1 MFIETEATQDAR
13 TIRFL
18 PGQRVLPS
26 GTLVAEDA
34 DAAARSP
41 LAQALLE
48 IAGVARVVLGT
59 DYLDVTLAA
68 DAEIDWYQ
76 ARPQVL
82 ARIMDHFVSGQP
94 TVLAGAEAAEAEVS
108 EADAE
113 IIQQIEELL
122 ETRIRPAIAANDGTV
137 ELKRFHDGIAE
148 LAISP
153 SLVSF
158 LGPIGNM
165 MRHYI
170 PEVASVREYRDLE
183 ATPGL
188 ATREGRAVQRLLDEE
203 INPAVAAHGGYISLV
218 DVKEDV
224 VYIRLEG
231 GCQGCGMAD
240 VTLKQGV
247 EAAIMRELPHIAA
260 VRDTTDHA
268 GGTNPY
274 YQPSRK

>member
-1 MFIETEATQDAR
+1 MFIQTEATQDPG

-18 PGQRVLPS
+18 PGQSVLRS
-26 GTLVAEDA
+26 GSLVIEGAESA
-34 DAAARSP
+34 RRSP
-41 LAQALLE
+41 LAEALFE
-48 IAGVARVVLGT
+48 ISGIARVVLGT
-59 DYLDVTLAA
+59 DYVDVTLTPAA
-68 DAEIDWYQ
+68 AGEWD
-76 ARPQVL
+76 RVKPQVL
-82 ARIMDHFVSGQP
+82 ARIMDHFVAGRP
-94 TVLAGAEAAEAEVS
+94 TVTGGTTEAEPG

-113 IIQQIEELL
+113 IIRQIEELL
-122 ETRIRPAIAANDGTV
+122 ETRIRPAIAANDGSV
-137 ELKRFHDGIAE
+137 ELKRFQAGVAE
-148 LAISP
+148 LAISAG
-153 SLVSF
+153 VISF

-170 PEVASVREYRDLE
+170 PEVTSVREYRDLE

-188 ATREGRAVQRLLDEE
+188 ATSEGLTVQRLLDEE

-218 DVKEDV
+218 DVKDDI

-247 EAAIMRELPHIAA
+247 EAAIMRELPQIAA

-274 YQPSRK
+274 YQPSHK

>member
-1 MFIETEATQDAR
+1 MFIETEATQDPR
-13 TIRFL
+13 TVRFL
-18 PGQRVLPS
+18 PGQSVLPS
-26 GTLVAEDA
+26 GSLVVENAEGA
-34 DAAARSP
+34 GRSP
-41 LAQALLE
+41 LAAALFE

-59 DYLDVTLAA
+59 DYVDVTLTPE
-68 DAEIDWYQ
+68 AEPDWDRAKPQ
-76 ARPQVL
+76 AL
-82 ARIMDHFVSGQP
+82 ARIMDHFVAGRP
-94 TVLAGAEAAEAEVS
+94 TLADGAVEAEAG
-108 EADAE
+108 EADPE
-113 IIQQIEELL
+113 IIRQIEELL
-122 ETRIRPAIAANDGTV
+122 ETRIRPAIAANDGAV
-137 ELKRFHDGIAE
+137 ELKRFRGGVAE
-148 LAISP
+148 LAISA
-153 SLVSF
+153 SVVSF

-170 PEVASVREYRDLE
+170 PEVTSVREYRDLE

-188 ATREGRAVQRLLDEE
+188 ATREGRTVQRLLDDE

-218 DVKEDV
+218 DVKEDI

-247 EAAIMRELPHIAA
+247 EAAIMRELPNIAA

-274 YQPSRK
+274 YQPSQK